1 MTDTFY
7 SIFLKDL
14 LLIITIGVITFLID
28 RIKIEMEKFHQNNSI
43 IHHRVLFY
51 LLIFVFV
58 IFSVY
63 ILSTS
68 NMSLPFLL
76 SPLTAV

>member
-1 MTDTFY
+1 MADTFY

-28 RIKIEMEKFHQNNSI
+28 RIKIEMEKFHNNSI
-43 IHHRVLFY
+43 MHHRVLFY
-51 LLIFVFV
+51 SFISIFV

-76 SPLTAV
+76 SPLTAE